1 MFRKTPLLPAALTI
15 TAAATAYALIV
26 APNARQPISGFSQDS
41 VSAVVRPLPG
51 KLHAGAM
58 WPELRW
64 YLKALG
70 NRLEQSGKERLLLA
84 GTLERADSGRATI
97 GAILEFPDRLHLTTH
112 IGGQSVTLVY
122 DGQAARAV
130 GTVLNNTDEVLIES
144 LVNDS
149 AEHFFK
155 AQVQGAPTRH
165 LGNRFRADDGSTEN
179 YAGLYYDVFSMQ
191 DRIVMGSASR
201 SQTKLYYFNS
211 DTRLLERVNYQ
222 ISRNGETIEVETQFS
237 DWQKTQEQQAAH
249 RIVRLENG
257 QPVISLTI
265 TSATIAPRVN
275 DGLF

>member
-97 GAILEFPDRLHLTTH
+97 GAWGAH
-112 IGGQSVTLVY
+112 S
-122 DGQAARAV
+122 
-130 GTVLNNTDEVLIES
+130 ES
-144 LVNDS
+144 WS
-149 AEHFFK
+149 
-155 AQVQGAPTRH
+155 
-165 LGNRFRADDGSTEN
+165 
-179 YAGLYYDVFSMQ
+179 
-191 DRIVMGSASR
+191 SR
-201 SQTKLYYFNS
+201 SF
-211 DTRLLERVNYQ
+211 
-222 ISRNGETIEVETQFS
+222 SRRRPRMRSSSPT
-237 DWQKTQEQQAAH
+237 
-249 RIVRLENG
+249 
-257 QPVISLTI
+257 
-265 TSATIAPRVN
+265 AP
-275 DGLF
+275 